1 MSDCG
6 HRTDIDNA
14 GGADLRWFKR
24 EKVDTSKLQM
34 IGIGYTMKEKPVV
47 RHHTRE
53 DYRRKRIRDAKADLE
68 VYIEE

>member
-1 MSDCG
+1 M
-6 HRTDIDNA
+6 
-14 GGADLRWFKR
+14 RWFKR

-53 DYRRKRIRDAKADLE
+53 DYRRKRIRDAKADIE
-68 VYIEE
+68 VDNEG